1 MKVAFAFALASLAV
15 LFARPAHAD
24 QCAWL
29 DEPSVARRAVR
40 ELTSYPEYIELCEP
54 CGDQAPSVPRRAGKV
69 RLHVFEGTREV
80 LIDDAAIDLA
90 YVYVKTADRQ
100 YRNLAM
106 LAGCPTTGVSP
117 RLLVHDETPT
127 GSLIVA
133 DPGMPPKTAAARPA
147 PLPEPTALPVAAA
160 PPPPAI
166 VYVEASDP
174 RRWLTVVALL
184 FSLGALAAWRL
195 GRRRLPHVPR
205 ASDLRPRD

>member
-29 DEPSVARRAVR
+29 EEPSVARRAVR
-40 ELTSYPEYIELCEP
+40 ELMSHPEYAELCEP
-54 CGDQAPSVPRRAGKV
+54 CGDQAPSVPRRAAKV
-69 RLHVFEGTREV
+69 RLHMFEGAREV
-80 LIDDAAIDLA
+80 LIDEAAVDIA

-117 RLLVHDETPT
+117 RLVVQAETPT
-127 GSLIVA
+127 GDLIVA
-133 DPGMPPKTAAARPA
+133 DPGMRRAAAPA
-147 PLPEPTALPVAAA
+147 PAPRVADA

-166 VYVEASDP
+166 VLVETPDP
-174 RRWLTVVALL
+174 RGWLVAVALL
-184 FSLGALAAWRL
+184 ASLGAAAAWRQA
-195 GRRRLPHVPR
+195 RRRLPHVPR
-205 ASDLRPRD
+205 AANLRPRD

>member
-1 MKVAFAFALASLAV
+1 MKVAFALASLAV

-40 ELTSYPEYIELCEP
+40 ELTSNPEYVELCEP
-54 CGDQAPSVPRRAGKV
+54 CGDQAPGVPRRAGKV
-69 RLHVFEGTREV
+69 RLHAFEGTHEV

-117 RLLVHDETPT
+117 RLLVHDATPT
-127 GSLIVA
+127 GELIVA
-133 DPGMPPKTAAARPA
+133 DPGMQPQAAPA
-147 PLPEPTALPVAAA
+147 SPGPRPEPAEVSDAAA

-166 VYVEASDP
+166 VYVETSDP

-184 FSLGALAAWRL
+184 ASLGAMATWRL

-205 ASDLRPRD
+205 AANMRPRD

>member
-1 MKVAFAFALASLAV
+1 MKVAFALASLAV

-69 RLHVFEGTREV
+69 RLHVFDGTREV

-117 RLLVHDETPT
+117 RLVVHAATPT
-127 GSLIVA
+127 GDLIVA
-133 DPGMPPKTAAARPA
+133 DPGMPRKVAPASPARA
-147 PLPEPTALPVAAA
+147 LEPVALVEPPVAAV
-160 PPPPAI
+160 PPPAI

-174 RRWLTVVALL
+174 RRWLTIVALL
-184 FSLGALAAWRL
+184 ASLGAVAAWQL

-205 ASDLRPRD
+205 AASLRPRD